1 MGTHRAP
8 SSTRR
13 LGPPR
18 ATLALRVDEPV
29 RAYLRTEAQARSCTP
44 SEVARSILSR
54 HIAGEERTVATLRR
68 ELLQGLDTLGKRLEG
83 AVSAAASWETRET
96 RIEERS
102 RAVQGQLHFVG
113 QEMEAA
119 RQTLEATRQEV
130 AGVGEELARA
140 RRRLPWQVW
149 AVTLALGVLPVSVGG
164 LYLATHGYA
173 VLDASERRA
182 LTAGVRFQIAYTRL
196 PPAEQE
202 QVRSLL
208 HWDE

>member
-13 LGPPR
+13 SGSPR

-29 RAYLRTEAQARSCTP
+29 RAYLRSEAQARGCTP
-44 SEVARSILSR
+44 SEVAPSILSR

-83 AVSAAASWETRET
+83 AVTAAASWEARET
-96 RIEERS
+96 RLEERS

-113 QEMEAA
+113 EQMEAA
-119 RQTLEATRQEV
+119 RQTLEATRQDV
-130 AGVGEELARA
+130 AGVGEVLSQT

-149 AVTLALGVLPVSVGG
+149 AVTLALGVLPVAVGA
-164 LYLATHGYA
+164 LYLATHGYG
-173 VLDASERRA
+173 VLDAAERQA
-182 LTAGVRFQIAYTRL
+182 LTTGVHFQIAYTQL
-196 PPAEQE
+196 PSEERE

>member
-1 MGTHRAP
+1 MGTHQPPRSA
-8 SSTRR
+8 RR
-13 LGPPR
+13 RGPPR

-29 RAYLRTEAQARSCTP
+29 RAYLRAEAQARGCTP
-44 SEVARSILSR
+44 SEVARAILSR

-83 AVSAAASWETRET
+83 AVSAAASWEARET

-149 AVTLALGVLPVSVGG
+149 AAALALGVLPVAAGA
-164 LYLATHGYA
+164 LYLATHSYGI
-173 VLDASERRA
+173 LDAAELQA
-182 LTAGVRFQIAYTRL
+182 LTTGVRFQIAYTQL
-196 PPAEQE
+196 PPAERE